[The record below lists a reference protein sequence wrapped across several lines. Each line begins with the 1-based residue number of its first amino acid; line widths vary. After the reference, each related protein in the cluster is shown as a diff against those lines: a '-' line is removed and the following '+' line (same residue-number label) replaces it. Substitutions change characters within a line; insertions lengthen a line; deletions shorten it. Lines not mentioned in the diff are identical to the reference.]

1 MPLYHQRG
9 CAIVCM
15 LRASLMVR
23 SKDHTQSF
31 LLRITES
38 WLGFRSDIVHHPVEA

>member
-9 CAIVCM
+9 GAVVCM

-23 SKDHTQSF
+23 KDHTQSF

-38 WLGFRSDIVHHPVEA
+38 WLGFKSDIVHHTVEA